1 MIVAVFMISSMLMM
15 MGSIQLLQPSE
26 AWVSSPTSSVYKSMS
41 RPNIMTTNNKNIN
54 TIQST
59 CTRTRSGSTTS
70 TTTTT
75 SSSSTS
81 LFGMFDWVDD
91 LFGGIF
97 PSYQTPTETAPIE
110 TTPTAVVVVAEE
122 EKEDSPSKEEEIQ
135 KVEEKVQEDKAVS
148 STVVDATE
156 AVAVAVAVPVAVE
169 ETAVEAEIETID
181 VSIPYMATA
190 QIAYEQSDKSMP
202 YDKFESKFLANAIQ
216 EVIAKQPVDISIP
229 YDSAAQL
236 AYDQSDKSVSFADF
250 KPKYIAKAIEEV
262 IAKQP
267 VVEEKIVEKIEQPLT
282 PVSSSTMEEEVA
294 VVAVE
299 EKKEEVVA
307 VAVEEKKEEAVVV
320 AAVEEKKEEAVAVV
334 VVEEEAEEEKSAPFP
349 PRAAPTDEKIDAY
362 INDALETNSRI
373 QGVVQWYNGKTG
385 FGFIRPFETS
395 EEEKEIKEILACD
408 PKGPQTRTKGIFVH
422 HSAIQCPTND
432 DNHEGQTFFRKLYMR
447 ETVDFDVGTDPRN
460 GRPVAT
466 NVTGPNGINV
476 KAILKQK
483 LDKKKADEQSA
494 AIEAGG
500 E

>member
-1 MIVAVFMISSMLMM
+1 MMVNNNNNNNTLHEMIVAVFMISLMLMM

-26 AWVSSPTSSVYKSMS
+26 AWVSSPTSSVYRSMS
-41 RPNIMTTNNKNIN
+41 RPNTMTTNNKNIN
-54 TIQST
+54 NIQST

-70 TTTTT
+70 TT

-97 PSYQTPTETAPIE
+97 PSYETPTETVPIE

-122 EKEDSPSKEEEIQ
+122 EKEKAKEEEIQ
-135 KVEEKVQEDKAVS
+135 KVEEKVQEDKAVSS

-236 AYDQSDKSVSFADF
+236 AYDRSDKSVSFADF

-267 VVEEKIVEKIEQPLT
+267 VVEEKIVEKIEQPHT

-320 AAVEEKKEEAVAVV
+320 AA
-334 VVEEEAEEEKSAPFP
+334 
-349 PRAAPTDEKIDAY
+349 
-362 INDALETNSRI
+362 
-373 QGVVQWYNGKTG
+373 GVVQWYNGKTG

-432 DNHEGQTFFRKLYMR
+432 DIHEGQTFFRKLYMR

>member
-1 MIVAVFMISSMLMM
+1 MMINNNNNNNTLHEMIVAVFMISSMLMM

-26 AWVSSPTSSVYKSMS
+26 AWLSSPTSSVYRSMS
-41 RPNIMTTNNKNIN
+41 RPNIMITNNKNIN
-54 TIQST
+54 NMQST

-70 TTTTT
+70 TTTT
-75 SSSSTS
+75 SSSSTR

-91 LFGGIF
+91 LFGGMF
-97 PSYQTPTETAPIE
+97 KPPTPTKTAPIE

-122 EKEDSPSKEEEIQ
+122 EMEKAKEEEIQ

-156 AVAVAVAVPVAVE
+156 AVAVAVPVAVE
-169 ETAVEAEIETID
+169 ETAVA
-181 VSIPYMATA
+181 
-190 QIAYEQSDKSMP
+190 
-202 YDKFESKFLANAIQ
+202 
-216 EVIAKQPVDISIP
+216 
-229 YDSAAQL
+229 
-236 AYDQSDKSVSFADF
+236 
-250 KPKYIAKAIEEV
+250 
-262 IAKQP
+262 
-267 VVEEKIVEKIEQPLT
+267 VEEKTVEKIERPLT
-282 PVSSSTMEEEVA
+282 PVSSSTKEEEVVA
-294 VVAVE
+294 VAVEKKIEEVLVLEEEKDEAVVVAVEKEKEEVVEAVAVAVE

-307 VAVEEKKEEAVVV
+307 VAVEEKKEEAG
-320 AAVEEKKEEAVAVV
+320 VV

-349 PRAAPTDEKIDAY
+349 PRKAPTDEKIDAY

-447 ETVDFDVGTDPRN
+447 ETVDFDVSTDPRN

-494 AIEAGG
+494 ATEAGG